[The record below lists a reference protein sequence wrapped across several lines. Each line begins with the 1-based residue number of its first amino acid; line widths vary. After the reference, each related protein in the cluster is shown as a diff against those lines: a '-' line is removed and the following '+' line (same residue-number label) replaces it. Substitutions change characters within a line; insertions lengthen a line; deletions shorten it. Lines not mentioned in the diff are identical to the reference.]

1 MKPAI
6 LIITV
11 FFTFLTVNSQDK
23 KEIAQVYFKKAVK
36 SFNENDFEKT
46 NKYLTKNVEYFGSI
60 GNIEIA
66 TFGANFYFKN
76 KNFVKAKEYL
86 KAYFTL
92 NKDKKSEGY
101 NDMLLLYTD
110 TLDAIDN
117 PNKFKE
123 TKKIISPKVI
133 KVKKDVKV
141 ILNNNSESEETTE
154 VRVNNNEVVF
164 DDSETGTKEV
174 SFTIIEDVPVFPGC
188 YGSKSE
194 LKNCFNKMI
203 QVHFT
208 TFFNADL
215 PNNLGLSKGKKK
227 VFIGFLINTKGTVDN
242 ILVRAPH
249 PKLKEEVTR
258 VMKLLPIIKPG
269 TQRGK
274 NVNVKYSIPFTLVV
288 D

>member
-1 MKPAI
+1 MKSVI
-6 LIITV
+6 LTLFL
-11 FFTFLTVNSQDK
+11 FFTFLTINSQDK
-23 KEIAQVYFKKAVK
+23 KEIAKVYYKKAVK

-46 NKYLTKNVEYFGSI
+46 NKYLTKNVEYFGGI
-60 GNIEIA
+60 ENDEIA

-76 KNFVKAKEYL
+76 KNYVKAKEYI
-86 KAYFTL
+86 KAYFTH
-92 NKDKKSEGY
+92 NKDRKSDAY
-101 NDMLLLYTD
+101 NKMLLLYTE
-110 TLDAIDN
+110 TLDAIES
-117 PNKFKE
+117 PVKIKK

-133 KVKKDVKV
+133 KIKKEVK
-141 ILNNNSESEETTE
+141 ISNNNSSESEGNAAVKIENKE
-154 VRVNNNEVVF
+154 SL
-164 DDSETGTKEV
+164 DDGDEIEIKDIPFS
-174 SFTIIEDVPVFPGC
+174 IIEDVPVFPGC
-188 YGSKSE
+188 YGDKSE

-203 QVHFT
+203 QVHFA

-227 VFIGFLINTKGTVDN
+227 VFIGFRINTKGTVDN